1 MKHFVSIGETPC
13 FNRRNT
19 PFQWAKHLVPAC
31 KTKLTP
37 LHINNLNPFQCHLP
51 QWGVPWQI
59 WNEGPPHLQ
68 TGKRRQERMGKEE
81 NIQQWEKNLFMGPM
95 KWLLCTKLVF
105 YRIFAAGMSE
115 YLHSE
120 RIFFPLL
127 YIFFFP
133 ILSCLLFPVCRCG
146 GPSFHICHGT
156 PHCGRWHWNGFKLLI
171 CSGVSFVLQAGT
183 RCFAHWNG
191 VFRLLKQGVSP
202 IETKCFIARNKVFHL
217 LKQSV
222 SPAETGDGIGRRGVY
237 D

>member
-1 MKHFVSIGETPC
+1 MPTISARLVWARAAQIFSQRQRE
-13 FNRRNT
+13 RRLYRNSSLT
-19 PFQWAKHLVPAC
+19 LV
-31 KTKLTP
+31 
-37 LHINNLNPFQCHLP
+37 
-51 QWGVPWQI
+51 
-59 WNEGPPHLQ
+59 
-68 TGKRRQERMGKEE
+68 
-81 NIQQWEKNLFMGPM
+81 MGPM

-156 PHCGRWHWNGFKLLI
+156 PHCGRWHWNGCKLLI

-202 IETKCFIARNKVFHL
+202 IETKCFIAWNKVFHL

>member
-1 MKHFVSIGETPC
+1 
-13 FNRRNT
+13 
-19 PFQWAKHLVPAC
+19 
-31 KTKLTP
+31 
-37 LHINNLNPFQCHLP
+37 
-51 QWGVPWQI
+51 
-59 WNEGPPHLQ
+59 
-68 TGKRRQERMGKEE
+68 
-81 NIQQWEKNLFMGPM
+81 M

-191 VFRLLKQGVSP
+191 VFHCS
-202 IETKCFIARNKVFHL
+202 
-217 LKQSV
+217 KQSV
-222 SPAETGDGIGRRGVY
+222 SSVETVSFTCWNGRRNRASGSIWLKRNDGIGRSKGTEIYLIGYNAVLKKRGFSG
-237 D
+237 